1 MLMVNIWPLAI
12 IAVLVVSAAPL
23 EKQDQI
29 VGELIVKNG
38 VLYETFWYDVGEAND
53 GNNQ

>member
-1 MLMVNIWPLAI
+1 MVNIWPLAI

-23 EKQDQI
+23 DKQDQI
-29 VGELIVKNG
+29 GGEFYVKNE